1 MRFVEK
7 RVHLAGASVEAAIRA
22 VYGDDT
28 VRRVYGAETG
38 IGPWSS
44 RGQPRRRLQLR
55 LDKPAGIEIAIRSDG
70 PTVGATLTQR
80 VVRDQPLS
88 LHEVRSSIRLNVLG
102 AELIK
107 IRPRTVLRLSPDP
120 ADPEGPGVE
129 VHMTV
134 EMHAVL
140 PPPLNRV
147 VEEVMARQAQVELDR
162 YADAVLDALPV
173 PATDG
178 APRRRSVT

>member
-1 MRFVEK
+1 
-7 RVHLAGASVEAAIRA
+7 
-22 VYGDDT
+22 

-55 LDKPAGIEIAIRSDG
+55 LDKPAGIEVAIRSDG

-80 VVRDQPLS
+80 VVRDQPPS
-88 LHEVRSSIRLNVLG
+88 LHEVRSGIRLNVLG

-120 ADPEGPGVE
+120 DGEGPGVE

-162 YADAVLDALPV
+162 YADAVLDALPA
-173 PATDG
+173 PDG
-178 APRRRSVT
+178 SPRR